1 MSVEPRFLPAADALA
16 GWRDSLLSGERPT
29 VWPVGTGELA
39 SVELGPGTVLLVGGM
54 PGAGKTALVMQWVF
68 DALRLTPSL
77 RCLVCNV
84 EMTPAALLDRQLA
97 RLSGVDLT
105 AIRHRQLT
113 AEHAERIDAALATLE
128 PLADRLAFLRPPF
141 DLANVAA
148 AADAFGAELIV
159 LDYIQRIK
167 PPGDHADRRGAVDAV
182 MDYLRQFADAGTG
195 IIAVSAVGRGK
206 DARGRSSYAGDAL
219 SLASFRE
226 SSELE
231 FGADAAYLL
240 TPDGKEDDI
249 VHLRCLK
256 NRHGEPRDV
265 RLHFDRP
272 RQRFTPA
279 TATTAA
285 GAPKADA
292 GRLQKALADLWARTP
307 PASDDDQADG
317 RDDA

>member
-1 MSVEPRFLPAADALA
+1 MSTEPRFLPAADALA
-16 GWRDSLLSGERPT
+16 DWRDSLLSGERPVT
-29 VWPVGTGELA
+29 WPVGTGELG

-54 PGAGKTALVMQWVF
+54 PGAGKTALVKQLVL

-84 EMTPAALLDRQLA
+84 EMPADALLDRQLT
-97 RLSGVDLT
+97 RLSGIDLT
-105 AIRHRQLT
+105 AIRKRQLT

-141 DLANVAA
+141 DLTNVAA
-148 AADAFGAELIV
+148 AADAFGAELVVI
-159 LDYIQRIK
+159 DYLQRVR

-182 MDYLRQFADAGTG
+182 MDYLRQFADAGAG

-231 FGADAAYLL
+231 FGCDAAYLL
-240 TPDGKEDDI
+240 TPDGKDDAL

-256 NRHGEPRDV
+256 IRHGEPRDV
-265 RLHFDRP
+265 ALTFDRP

-279 TATTAA
+279 TSTADT
-285 GAPKADA
+285 GKGKADT
-292 GRLQKALADLWARTP
+292 GRLQKALADLWART
-307 PASDDDQADG
+307 AAAGDDDQAEGDKE
-317 RDDA
+317 